1 MPCGAVSTETTV
13 EPRPRQEGDAV
24 SATVLYMSMSLD
36 GFIAGPNEGPGNG
49 LGDGGHRLHEWVMA
63 GDDVDLEALR
73 RSGGVNGRLVD
84 EFMSTGAV
92 VAGRGTFELADGWGG
107 DHHDGVPIFVV
118 ARDEPGIDI
127 SQWPLVTYVDDVT
140 AAMTRA
146 KEAAGDRNVLVHG
159 AGTTRLALVAGVLD
173 ELELHVIPVLFGQG
187 RRLFEG
193 LPAEQIELERT
204 RILEGEGGVTHMHYR
219 VRR

>member
-1 MPCGAVSTETTV
+1 M
-13 EPRPRQEGDAV
+13 

-49 LGDGGHRLHEWVMA
+49 LGDGGHRLHEWAMTN
-63 GDDVDLEALR
+63 GDVDLEVIR
-73 RSGGVNGRLVD
+73 GSGTVNGQIVE
-84 EFMSTGAV
+84 EFLATGAV
-92 VAGRGTFELADGWGG
+92 VAGRGTFEPAGGWGC
-107 DHHDGVPIFVV
+107 DHHDGVPIFVL
-118 ARDEPGIDI
+118 ARHEPGIDI
-127 SQWPLVTYVDDVT
+127 SQWPLVTYVNDVT
-140 AAMTRA
+140 AVMTQA

-159 AGTTRLALVAGVLD
+159 AGTAQLALAAGVLD

-193 LPAEQIELERT
+193 LAAEQIELERT
-204 RILEGEGGVTHMHYR
+204 RLLEGEAGVGHLHYR